1 MPSHNKDAK
10 VFGEPLTDQRDELNE
25 SDIEVIETLC
35 SEATAVQTTETTDVK
50 PKVQIVKQEKIKME
64 VKSEFQPVRFSKPK
78 NQGAAKYNRALK
90 AL

>member
-35 SEATAVQTTETTDVK
+35 SEATVVQTTDVK

-78 NQGAAKYNRALK
+78 NQGAAKYNRSLK